1 MCFFSSSSFTSSS
14 LCQRNN
20 LKYYQTT
27 GCKNFFKNLAT
38 SKSKLP
44 IRQKTIQPLKMKST
58 KFYEIRTTLPARG
71 GIMGDCNVLSKFSQM
86 PMCYSGVPQDILSS
100 LRKPCPGDCYYF
112 CSRLGVSTFQIGR
125 QGFSSGAENSSALLP
140 STFQPEATTSKTAL
154 PPAALQVSR
163 AVAFV
168 PLICHQEKGRKP
180 VVDPVLTRLPSIP
193 YLMGHVSA
201 PISQRQR
208 RLTSH

>member
-1 MCFFSSSSFTSSS
+1 
-14 LCQRNN
+14 
-20 LKYYQTT
+20 
-27 GCKNFFKNLAT
+27 
-38 SKSKLP
+38 
-44 IRQKTIQPLKMKST
+44 MKST

-71 GIMGDCNVLSKFSQM
+71 GTMGDCNDLSKFSQM
-86 PMCYSGVPQDILSS
+86 PMCYFGVLQDIFS

-112 CSRLGVSTFQIGR
+112 CSCLGVSTFQIGR
-125 QGFSSGAENSSALLP
+125 QGFSSRAENSSALLP
-140 STFQPEATTSKTAL
+140 PTFQLEATTSKTAI

-193 YLMGHVSA
+193 YLMGRVSA
-201 PISQRQR
+201 PISRQR